1 MTVGRPVHRAV
12 DVVDSRVPVSTS
24 HVTSNA
30 QRRPRTHCVRDR
42 KRQVRQTVIDCTKG
56 SDLNERSG
64 TAGLCRQ
71 RCPAGCGRSPFR
83 LLNARRRQIGLSL
96 GKHQRWNSASGP
108 ASTSTSG
115 SSRRSLLVSS
125 ATRAW
130 TRLASSGS
138 TGSAHPS
145 QTLTF
150 DTPVM
155 VGRFPAVSGR
165 DEMARPGGVAPRR
178 RGGSYPHLDDT
189 DAAPCNGRTNISE
202 QRLVD
207 SASVGWRSRRPRRWS
222 PEVQRAAA

>member
-1 MTVGRPVHRAV
+1 MTVGAPCAQSCGRCGFAGSCKHLAGDQQRARSAPNAPREGSEAASATDGDRLREGVRPERTVGYGRALSSGVSRRLRPVAF
-12 DVVDSRVPVSTS
+12 
-24 HVTSNA
+24 
-30 QRRPRTHCVRDR
+30 
-42 KRQVRQTVIDCTKG
+42 
-56 SDLNERSG
+56 
-64 TAGLCRQ
+64 
-71 RCPAGCGRSPFR
+71 PAPY
-83 LLNARRRQIGLSL
+83 ARRRQIGLSL
-96 GKHQRWNSASGP
+96 GKHHRWNSASGP

-207 SASVGWRSRRPRRWS
+207 
-222 PEVQRAAA
+222 